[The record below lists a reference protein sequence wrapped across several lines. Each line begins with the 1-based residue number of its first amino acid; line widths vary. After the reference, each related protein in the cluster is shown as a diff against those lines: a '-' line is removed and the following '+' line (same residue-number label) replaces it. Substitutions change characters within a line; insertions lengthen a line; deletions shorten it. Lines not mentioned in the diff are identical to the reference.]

1 MSIARRSSGAAAAS
15 SPPAMSPAK
24 QALWFTISGW
34 IGTAIFYVVY
44 EWIHAQGAGA
54 SSADHADAGAGAG
67 AASSSRPLI
76 GIDMIDALEWSTVA
90 WTSSYAL
97 SILWQHALHRYL
109 VFGSQS
115 PYLSSLFWTYL
126 SYALS
131 IVLSAVVQH
140 VLLAWLGLHHRL
152 AFGLT
157 LVITGVINFHTV
169 KGAFKTPDQT
179 AAKSAANAQPHVE

>member
-1 MSIARRSSGAAAAS
+1 MSIAARSSAAAAS
-15 SPPAMSPAK
+15 APAMSPAK

-44 EWIHAQGAGA
+44 EWIHALGNRPESDGSASDSA
-54 SSADHADAGAGAG
+54 SS
-67 AASSSRPLI
+67 SSSRPML
-76 GIDMIDALEWSTVA
+76 GLAVIDALEWSTVA

-115 PYLSSLFWTYL
+115 PYLSSLLWTYL

-140 VLLAWLGLHHRL
+140 ALLAWLGLHHRL

-157 LVITGVINFHTV
+157 LVITGVVNFHTV
-169 KGAFKTPDQT
+169 KGAFQAPDQT
-179 AAKSAANAQPHVE
+179 SAKDQKTHAQPHVE

>member
-1 MSIARRSSGAAAAS
+1 MSIAARSSAAA
-15 SPPAMSPAK
+15 PPVMSPAK

-44 EWIHAQGAGA
+44 EWIHAQGNR
-54 SSADHADAGAGAG
+54 ADADGS
-67 AASSSRPLI
+67 AASSRPLL
-76 GIDMIDALEWSTVA
+76 GLAVIDALEWSTVA

-109 VFGSQS
+109 VFGRQS
-115 PYLSSLFWTYL
+115 PYLSSLLWTYL

-169 KGAFKTPDQT
+169 KGAFKAPDHAT
-179 AAKSAANAQPHVE
+179 AKGEMADAQPHVE